1 MKRRATAEPADRAAA
16 ILQGFDVAGFR
27 CRLVDWFRHQQR
39 DLPWRRDR
47 DPYKIWVSEVML
59 QQTRVET
66 ALPYFLRF
74 VERFPTVEALAA
86 AEEADVLKLWEG
98 LGYYSRARNLLRG
111 ARQVMEEFGGVLPDD
126 PEELA
131 RIKGIG
137 PYTAGAILSIAY
149 GRPVPAVDG
158 NVLRVLSRLLLVEED
173 VQKPGTRRLFTQLAA
188 ELVCPDDPS
197 AFNQGL
203 MELGALVCTPRAPK
217 CLLCPVREDCR
228 AYAAG
233 RERELPA
240 KGKRKA
246 IPTVDMVAAVVWRGA
261 AVYVYRRPEGGLLG
275 GLWAFPDGE
284 RRADEAWEAAA
295 ARILR
300 ERYGL
305 AVAVSGPLLDVVHTF
320 SHCRWN
326 LRVFQCAWVAGD
338 GAAPDG
344 RWVEVDKLDE
354 LAFPASHKKIVAA
367 LDGETVSARRGALG
381 Q

>member
-1 MKRRATAEPADRAAA
+1 MHGTDPSGTGGTAVKRRATAEPADRAAA

-188 ELVCPDDPS
+188 ALVCPDDPS

-203 MELGALVCTPRAPK
+203 MELGARVHAARAEMP
-217 CLLCPVREDCR
+217 PVPGARR
-228 AYAAG
+228 LSRLRRRPG
-233 RERELPA
+233 TGTS
-240 KGKRKA
+240 GKREA
-246 IPTVDMVAAVVWRGA
+246 
-261 AVYVYRRPEGGLLG
+261 EGHPHG
-275 GLWAFPDGE
+275 GHG
-284 RRADEAWEAAA
+284 
-295 ARILR
+295 
-300 ERYGL
+300 GGGG
-305 AVAVSGPLLDVVHTF
+305 V
-320 SHCRWN
+320 
-326 LRVFQCAWVAGD
+326 
-338 GAAPDG
+338 
-344 RWVEVDKLDE
+344 
-354 LAFPASHKKIVAA
+354 
-367 LDGETVSARRGALG
+367 ARRGRLRLPAQKVACWADCGPFPTASVARMRRGKRLRRASCANG
-381 Q
+381 MGWPSP

>member
-1 MKRRATAEPADRAAA
+1 MSRRATSEQVSRAAA
-16 ILQGFDVAGFR
+16 ILQGFDVAGVR
-27 CRLVDWFRHQQR
+27 RRLVEWFHCQKR

-66 ALPYFLRF
+66 VLPYYLRF

-126 PEELA
+126 PEQLA

-173 VQKPGTRRLFTQLAA
+173 IQKPGNRRLFTELAA
-188 ELVCPDDPS
+188 QLVCPDDPS

-233 RERELPA
+233 RERELPI

-246 IPTVDMVAAVVWRGA
+246 IPTVDMVAAVVRRGA
-261 AVYVYRRPEGGLLG
+261 TVYVYRRPEGGLLG

-284 RRADEAWEAAA
+284 RHAHEAWEAAVE
-295 ARILR
+295 RILR

-305 AVAVSGPLLDVVHTF
+305 AVAVGGPLLDVVHTF

-326 LRVFQCAWVAGD
+326 LRVFHCVWRAGD
-338 GAAPDG
+338 GTAPEG
-344 RWVEVDKLDE
+344 RWIEEGE
-354 LAFPASHKKIVAA
+354 LETLVFPVSHKKIVTT
-367 LDGETVSARRGALG
+367 LRGESVSARRGALS